1 MSLKYAVFFSD
12 GFPYII
18 LGQSVT
24 FGWESGHNV
33 NVGLTQD
40 QFEKCE
46 GLSDKVEKPGN
57 IIVSDLD
64 VGHHYFA
71 CGVGGGYHC
80 KHGVKAHIQVVSDKS
95 ECIFSSH

>member
-1 MSLKYAVFFSD
+1 MITNYNF
-12 GFPYII
+12 I
-18 LGQSVT
+18 LGQNVT
-24 FGWESGHNV
+24 FGWEYGHNV
-33 NVGLTQD
+33 NKLSTQD
-40 QFEKCE
+40 QFDKCE
-46 GLSDKVEKPGN
+46 NLTDSKEYTGN
-57 IIVSDLD
+57 FIVSDLH